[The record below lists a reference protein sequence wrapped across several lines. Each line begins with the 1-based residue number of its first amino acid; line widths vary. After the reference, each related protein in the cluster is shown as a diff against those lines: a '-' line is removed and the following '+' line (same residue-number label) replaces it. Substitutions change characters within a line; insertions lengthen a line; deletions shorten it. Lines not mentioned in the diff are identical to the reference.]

1 MKIQSPFRPGLATLG
16 LMFCLGAQL
25 VRANVNITVLP
36 PSQVVL
42 AGSNAVI
49 TASVTTT
56 AGEVI
61 TGYSW
66 QTSPSG
72 LNPFTTVGSSA
83 TLILTNVQPSAT
95 GYYFVRVS
103 YLAGATPGT
112 AVSSAV
118 TLTILDAA
126 RITAQP
132 QSLILATGTNATFS
146 VTALGSPA
154 PGFQWRFNGTNLTS
168 GGRVSGANSATL
180 AIGGLLTTDSGNYDV
195 VVSNLYS
202 TATSQA
208 AMLTVLIPPAINV
221 GPQNL
226 QLLVGSNA
234 TFSGSFSGSALTFQW
249 RKGGTN
255 LANGGRISGATT
267 TALTINNATTGDTG
281 NYSVVLSNFVGTATS
296 ADAALTVF
304 IPPTFTTAAIATG
317 RQGLLFN
324 FTVTATGTAPIT
336 FGAAGLPSGLGIN
349 PTNGLI
355 SGIPAVSGIFNITLF
370 AIDPVITNSQTLTL
384 TLATGYPGITSA
396 LAAGGQ
402 QGQLFSYSI
411 LASNSPASFSA
422 SGLPAGLNLNP
433 TTGVISGYPVVS
445 GAYTITIGAAN
456 QYGADSKSFALNL
469 ASGLPGITSLLTAF
483 WTENLS
489 NFNYLVTASNAPTVF
504 AATGLPLGLTIDT
517 NSGAITGTPLYGGT
531 FNVQLSAANAYGTGT
546 ATLVL
551 SLNYATVNGL
561 AITGATNIFSSP
573 YLLDFSFSLRDN
585 TDPTISSSVVRPVS
599 QLQVNCMEAGVPIPG
614 ETALITAP
622 GSQKQI
628 KMFLA
633 LDYTYSMLAA
643 GAIDAMQAAAI
654 TLINSEPPHA
664 QFGLYEFNAD
674 YVAPQL
680 VTTNGLTAN
689 KAALAGL
696 IYGIQ
701 ANYVQGNYAGTRC
714 WDTIYAALS
723 QFGPYTATNRD
734 EQRFIVVMSDGN
746 DDSSLLNTNLDPIA
760 TMVGLAQTNNV
771 KIYCVAFGSN
781 INTNNLQQLT
791 AQTLGQY
798 YQAATTADLALQ
810 FLKIAKDIDG
820 QYLLRWATLRRTPLP
835 FQPSFT
841 ITVDGFTAAFNTNL
855 FYGTNITFATN
866 TVIDTTVTPPA
877 TNITYTTNMTVTNIV
892 ALPFNPA
899 TYAGDVKVGALLL
912 VADSDVGPQT
922 IRLRTTYTP
931 RFVREIRINY
941 RPNFS
946 CTSSLSSS
954 DPGNFLSGWSMTET
968 TDNTGMRTLTLVSPS
983 PTNLL
988 TSIPYGTFGELA
1000 AFHFQYPDLVTATQA
1015 FSAFSVDNTIYTNM
1029 LPNGQS
1035 FVLQNGTNFITS
1047 YPPPPPHG
1055 TPIPWLLA
1063 YGFTTNFAA
1072 AELSAPNHNGLAV
1085 WQDYLAGLNPIDPNS
1100 KFSVQLGG
1108 PPPLVQPVIT
1118 FSTVVGRTYRLETAT
1133 TLNNWS
1139 VLRDGFSGTGGNLS
1153 FTDLRNL
1160 SGVSA
1165 VYYRVAVY

>member
-1 MKIQSPFRPGLATLG
+1 MKIQSPFHLSLATLG

-25 VRANVNITVLP
+25 AQASVNIVVQPT
-36 PSQVVL
+36 SQVVL

-49 TASVTTT
+49 TADVTVT

-66 QTSPSG
+66 QMSTNG
-72 LNPFTTVGSSA
+72 LNPFVTVGTSTNLS
-83 TLILTNVQPSAT
+83 LTNVQPGAA

-103 YLAGATPGT
+103 YLTGSTPST
-112 AVSSAV
+112 AVSTAV
-118 TLTILDAA
+118 TITVQDAA
-126 RITAQP
+126 RIIAQP
-132 QSLILATGTNATFS
+132 QGLIRPTGTNATFT
-146 VTALGSPA
+146 VTALGSPTPA
-154 PGFQWRFNGTNLTS
+154 FQWRYNGTNLAN
-168 GGRVSGANSATL
+168 GGRISGANGTTL
-180 AIGGLLTTDSGNYDV
+180 TVAGLLTTDSGNYNV
-195 VVSNLYS
+195 VVTNLYS
-202 TATSQA
+202 AATSQVA
-208 AMLTVLIPPAINV
+208 TLTVLIPPAINV

-234 TFSGSFSGSALTFQW
+234 TFSGSFAGSALTYRW

-255 LANGGRISGATT
+255 LSNGGRISGATNS
-267 TALTINNATTGDTG
+267 ALTIAGALTSDNG
-281 NYSVVLSNFVGTATS
+281 NYSVFISNLVGTATS
-296 ADAALTVF
+296 ADGTLTVF
-304 IPPTFTTAAIATG
+304 IPPAFTSAGSATG
-317 RQGLLFN
+317 RQGLFFN
-324 FTVTATGTAPIT
+324 YTATVSGTPPIT
-336 FGAAGLPSGLGIN
+336 FAAAGLPSGLSIN
-349 PTNGLI
+349 TTNGLI
-355 SGIPAVSGIFNITLF
+355 SGIPAVSGIFNITLS
-370 AIDPVITNSQTLTL
+370 AMDPVITNTQTLTL

-396 LAAGGQ
+396 LAASGQ
-402 QGQLFSYSI
+402 QGQFFSYAI
-411 LASNSPASFSA
+411 LASNSPTYFSA

-433 TTGVISGYPVVS
+433 TTGVFSGYPIVS
-445 GAYTITIGAAN
+445 GAYTITLGATN
-456 QYGADSKSFALNL
+456 QYGQDSKTLTLTL
-469 ASGLPGITSLLTAF
+469 ASGLPGITSPLTAF
-483 WTENLS
+483 GTENQS
-489 NFNYLVTASNAPTVF
+489 HFSYTITASNSPTSF
-504 AATGLPLGLTIDT
+504 AAAGLPLGLTMDT
-517 NSGAITGTPLYGGT
+517 KTGVISGTPLYGGT
-531 FNVQLSAANAYGTGT
+531 FNVQISAANAYGTGS
-546 ATLVL
+546 ATLAL
-551 SLNYATVNGL
+551 TLNYATVNGL
-561 AITGATNIFSSP
+561 AITGVTNIFSSP
-573 YLLDFSFSLRDN
+573 YLLDFSFSLRDSE
-585 TDPTISSSVVRPVS
+585 DPAISSSVVRPVS
-599 QLQVNCMEAGVPIPG
+599 QLQVVCMEAGVPIPG
-614 ETALITAP
+614 ETVLVTAP

-643 GAIDAMQAAAI
+643 GAIEAMQTAAK
-654 TLINSEPPHA
+654 TLINSEPAHA

-696 IYGIQ
+696 IDGIQ
-701 ANYVQGNYAGTRC
+701 TNYVQGNYAGTRC
-714 WDTIYAALS
+714 WDTIYAALN

-746 DDSSLLNTNLDPIA
+746 DDSSLLNTNIDPIA

-781 INTNNLQQLT
+781 INTNTLQQLT
-791 AQTLGQY
+791 SQTLGQY

-820 QYLLRWATLRRTPLP
+820 QYLLRWATLRRAPLP

-855 FYGTNITFATN
+855 IYGTNIVINTN
-866 TVIDTTVTPPA
+866 VVPA
-877 TNITYTTNMTVTNIV
+877 TTNITVTNIIV
-892 ALPFNPA
+892 LPFNPA
-899 TYAGDVKVGALLL
+899 TYAGDVKVGSLLL

-931 RFVREIRINY
+931 RFVREVRVKY
-941 RPNFS
+941 RPNFP
-946 CTSSLSSS
+946 CTASLSSA
-954 DPGNFLSGWSMTET
+954 DPGGILNGWTMTET
-968 TDNTGMRTLTLVSPS
+968 NDNTGLRTLTLVSPS

-1000 AFHFQYPDLVTATQA
+1000 AFHFQYPDLITATQA

-1035 FVLQNGTNFITS
+1035 FVLQNSNSFVTA
-1047 YPPPPPHG
+1047 YPAPPPHG
-1055 TPIPWLLA
+1055 TPIPWLIA

-1072 AELSAPNHNGLAV
+1072 AELGDPNNNGLAT

-1100 KFSVQLGG
+1100 KFSVQMIGT
-1108 PPPLVQPVIT
+1108 PSAAQPLIT

-1133 TLNNWS
+1133 TLNDWT